1 MDASHAGIPRGALH
15 RNTHELASG
24 EDVVME
30 TEQTTLHPHQAPHA
44 VTRRAALAGVAAGGL
59 ASLLV
64 DIGRKAGLA
73 QATPSAALPESP
85 VHPNMYSLRADGVE
99 ISYATSS
106 LTGEPTFSFSYED
119 EEIEVAATGDE
130 ITTMPVTPGAG
141 WPLGTLIAVYVDAAP
156 DAWARTLTLM
166 LPDINLD
173 EGRETP
179 FTTFALL
186 TRHLTS
192 IAGPDLVMGQ
202 LQEYEL
208 IPLHGMAQA
217 VMF

>member
-1 MDASHAGIPRGALH
+1 
-15 RNTHELASG
+15 
-24 EDVVME
+24 ME
-30 TEQTTLHPHQAPHA
+30 SERTTLHPHQAPHA

-64 DIGRKAGLA
+64 GLSREAGFA
-73 QATPSAALPESP
+73 QATPPAAVAETPNQ
-85 VHPNMYSLRADGVE
+85 PNMFSLRADGVA
-99 ISYATSS
+99 ITYATSS
-106 LTGEPTFSFSYED
+106 LTGEPTFSFAYEH
-119 EEIEVAATGDE
+119 EGIEVAATGDE
-130 ITTMPVTPGAG
+130 ITTMPVVPGAG
-141 WPLGTLIAVYVDAAP
+141 WPLGTLVSVYVDAAP

-166 LPDINLD
+166 LPDINLE

-179 FTTFALL
+179 FTTFAML

-192 IAGPDLVMGQ
+192 IGGPDLVTGQ

-208 IPLHGMAQA
+208 IPLHGTAQA

>member
-1 MDASHAGIPRGALH
+1 
-15 RNTHELASG
+15 
-24 EDVVME
+24 ME
-30 TEQTTLHPHQAPHA
+30 SEHTSLQLHQAPHA

-59 ASLLV
+59 ASLMAGV
-64 DIGRKAGLA
+64 GRKTGLA
-73 QATPSAALPESP
+73 QATPSAAVPEAP
-85 VHPNMYSLRADGVE
+85 NQPNMYSLRADGVE
-99 ISYATSS
+99 ITYATSS
-106 LTGEPTFSFSYED
+106 LTGEPTFSFTY
-119 EEIEVAATGDE
+119 EEIEVQATGDE
-130 ITTMPVTPGAG
+130 ITTAPVVPGAG
-141 WPLGTLIAVYVDAAP
+141 WPLGTLVAVYVDAAP

-179 FTTFALL
+179 FTTFAML

-192 IAGPDLVMGQ
+192 IAGPGLVTGQ

-208 IPLHGMAQA
+208 IPLHGTAQA